1 MCRWGASQ
9 VATTK
14 HVGQLLMLSVPRV
27 DHAIVDFFSDL
38 LLLLSKRLDAAWPKL
53 VRIQGV
59 PAAYGTSNL
68 S

>member
-1 MCRWGASQ
+1 
-9 VATTK
+9 
-14 HVGQLLMLSVPRV
+14 MLSVPRV